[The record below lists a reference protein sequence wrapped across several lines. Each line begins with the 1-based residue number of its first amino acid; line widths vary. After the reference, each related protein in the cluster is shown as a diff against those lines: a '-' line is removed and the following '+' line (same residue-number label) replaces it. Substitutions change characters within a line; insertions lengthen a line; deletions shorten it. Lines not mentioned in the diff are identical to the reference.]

1 MQYLRKHLLFLCKLW
16 NYLFYIALSCIISII
31 LHNHTKTH
39 TLLFCWCLKLIDIYR
54 MVCADLLLFCISIF
68 IFNRFPKTI
77 FLNDSLVLIPNNY
90 FLSTLLLVLCICVF
104 FHFLY
109 FSEKLNYSSTL
120 KNIFPDQFLLLF
132 LISYS
137 CQCMSLAR
145 LFD

>member
-1 MQYLRKHLLFLCKLW
+1 MQYLCKHLLFLCKLW

-31 LHNHTKTH
+31 LHNHTKTY
-39 TLLFCWCLKLIDIYR
+39 TLLFCWYLKLIDIYR

-90 FLSTLLLVLCICVF
+90 FFSMLLLVLCVCVF

-109 FSEKLNYSSTL
+109 FFQKIELFINLKKYFSKSIFTFVLNFVFIPVYEFS
-120 KNIFPDQFLLLF
+120 
-132 LISYS
+132 
-137 CQCMSLAR
+137 
-145 LFD
+145 